1 MITTREASIG
11 DLNAVVSLFEKYR
24 SFYQQENNLIGATK
38 FIRSRIENN
47 ESTIF
52 IAESNGEDTT
62 ESKSVVGFMQ
72 LYPLFS
78 STGMKKLWLLNDLFV
93 DENYRK
99 QGIAEQLITAAREL
113 AVSTSARG
121 LILETSDSNLPAQAL
136 YEKVGFTKSQSV
148 HYELDI

>member
-1 MITTREASIG
+1 MITIREASIE
-11 DLNAVVSLFEKYR
+11 DLNAVVAIFEQYR
-24 SFYQQENNLIGATK
+24 SFYQQESNLIGATD
-38 FIRSRIENN
+38 FIRSHIEKG

-52 IAESNGEDTT
+52 IAESSDENTT
-62 ESKSVVGFMQ
+62 EGKNIAGFVQ

-93 DENYRK
+93 DANYRK

-113 AVSTSARG
+113 AVRTSARG
-121 LILETSDSNLPAQAL
+121 LMLETSASNLPAQAL

-148 HYELDI
+148 YYELDI